1 LDCRDV
7 QNEDVEFDKNEHW
20 RATSLILTAMGD
32 FDGNTAGRLRA
43 FGWPDTSYGSWV
55 TRRDADGP
63 AVHLLQLAEDAEL
76 GWGWSDAGT
85 LYFTIPAK
93 AFAAGDFSK
102 AEAIGRCC

>member
-1 LDCRDV
+1 
-7 QNEDVEFDKNEHW
+7 
-20 RATSLILTAMGD
+20 MGD
-32 FDGNTAGRLRA
+32 TDGNTAGGYRA

-63 AVHLLQLAEDAEL
+63 AVHLLQLAEDTEL
-76 GWGWSDAGT
+76 GWGWGDAGT

-93 AFAAGDFSK
+93 AFAAGAFGK